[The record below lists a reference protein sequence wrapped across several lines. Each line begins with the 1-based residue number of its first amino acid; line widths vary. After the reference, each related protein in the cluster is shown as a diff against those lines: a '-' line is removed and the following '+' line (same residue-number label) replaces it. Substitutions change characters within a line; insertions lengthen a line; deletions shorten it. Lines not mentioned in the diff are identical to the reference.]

1 MDRLKAPL
9 ASEPT
14 KSIALAR
21 LFVRA
26 PIGAPHGMAIAADR
40 RSPTTGIRRWQCEK
54 REIETSKSQSPQNFA
69 SIDCRRPLV

>member
-40 RSPTTGIRRWQCEK
+40 RSPTTGIRRWLCEK
-54 REIETSKSQSPQNFA
+54 REIETSNHSLRKILLQSIA
-69 SIDCRRPLV
+69 AGR